1 MYRIIAS
8 ENIFK
13 NVLEHFDPIADENV
27 LLYSSKNTP
36 DNLIQVK
43 TKEKEFTLF
52 YINSIKNLSNQDN
65 IFSKYDYIWINCN
78 TKQQIQNFISR
89 SSNYNRQKGVFL
101 CNKFEEML
109 VFLEKIIELN
119 QSNMNQI
126 LIENLYKNV
135 NYLIKTIDVLF

>member
-13 NVLEHFDPIADENV
+13 NVLEYFDPIADENV

-52 YINSIKNLSNQDN
+52 YINSIKNLSNQCN

-78 TKQQIQNFISR
+78 TKQQIQNLISR
-89 SSNYNRQKGVFL
+89 SSNYNRQKGVYL

-119 QSNMNQI
+119 QSSMNQI